1 MRLHESCLEN
11 RSVRSLDAL
20 ISTDEVDINSRD
32 KVSSSY
38 AYEVI
43 TLLKLHHIINI
54 EWKDS
59 SDSGLSVSPN

>member
-32 KVSSSY
+32 KVGSSY
-38 AYEVI
+38 ASGVI
-43 TLLKLHHIINI
+43 MLLKFHHVVNI

-59 SDSGLSVSPN
+59 SDSGMSVSPN